1 MMAFAIIG
9 CLGGI
14 IVQMENCLAI
24 ANMVNTHEGFNLQ
37 AVEASEHQSLHPT
50 NIVV

>member
-24 ANMVNTHEGFNLQ
+24 ANMVRVSSTGGGGGGGGGARGKLPPQ
-37 AVEASEHQSLHPT
+37 TV
-50 NIVV
+50 